1 MAGLG
6 RWVARHAGAVGL
18 LWLVAV
24 VVGFLAAVGGV
35 FGSSLFDRVGTNDL
49 RFPAESTTGLDLLA
63 ANVTSGP
70 TYQLV
75 LDAVD
80 PGSAVLADVLAATRA
95 DLLTEPGVAEVVDPS
110 VAGPAFVG
118 TDGRSVLMAVSLQPD
133 LDAEQQ
139 DAAGEAVVGRLEAVA
154 ADLPGAE
161 GTVTGSALVVEE
173 ITDQVETDLKVGE
186 AVALPASLLVM
197 VVIFGGFAAA
207 GIPIAGA
214 VAAIAGGLTS
224 LLLFSYALD
233 LDASVVN
240 VVTVLGLGLSI
251 DYSLLVVSRYREEVG
266 VDHAV
271 DDVPDRDARAEAM
284 AATMATAGRT
294 VLFSAL
300 TVAIAVSGLLLIGVD
315 VIRSVGAAALS
326 VVLVALLVALTLVPA
341 LLVLMTRWVSR
352 RGVLARTPVVG
363 GIAHT
368 FGDAPPEDGFFSRLA
383 DRVQRRPWLVAGVVT
398 GVLVLLALPSL
409 RLVLVSSGIELLPES
424 STQRQVVER
433 IAADFP
439 ATQTPQVRVVVTDA
453 TLAEVD
459 DWGTSVAAL
468 PAVEAVAPA
477 REQGEVVVLDVLT
490 AGAEQA
496 APARAAVAQVRDAV
510 PPGLTAYVTG
520 SAASL
525 VDFVATIRADAAQ
538 ALAWLALATFV
549 LLFLLTGSVLIP
561 VKALVMIVL
570 SLGATFG
577 ALVWIFQDGR
587 GEGLLGYTSAGGIEA
602 IIPILVFAFAF
613 GLSMDYE
620 VFLLARI
627 KEFHDAGLDNDA
639 SVRAGLQRTGRVI
652 TSAALLVVIVFAG
665 FVLGDL
671 LVIKQTGVALAV
683 AVLIDATLVR
693 ILLVPA
699 TMTLLGEWN
708 WWAPGP
714 LRRLHARVGLSEGG

>member
-1 MAGLG
+1 MGRLG
-6 RWVARHAGAVGL
+6 RFVAHRARVVALV
-18 LWLVAV
+18 WAALVAL
-24 VVGFLAAVGGV
+24 GFAAALGGV
-35 FGSSLFDRVGTNDL
+35 FGDSLFSRLSTSTL
-49 RFPAESTTGLDLLA
+49 EFPSESRTGQQLLDEA
-63 ANVTSGP
+63 SPAGP
-70 TYQLV
+70 RYQL
-75 LDAVD
+75 LLQDVD
-80 PGSAVLADVLAATRA
+80 PASPELADVLAGTR
-95 DLLTEPGVAEVVDPS
+95 DKLLALPGVDEVVDPS

-118 TDGRSVLMAVSLQPD
+118 TDAVLVSVALRPD
-133 LDAEQQ
+133 LDQAAEQS
-139 DAAGEAVVGRLEAVA
+139 ARTAVLEQLDQVA
-154 ADLPGAE
+154 AQLPGSVGA
-161 GTVTGSALVVEE
+161 VTGASVIGDE
-173 ITDQVETDLKVGE
+173 ITEQVETDLKVGE
-186 AVALPASLLVM
+186 AVALPVSLFVM

-207 GIPIAGA
+207 GVPIAGA
-214 VAAIAGGLTS
+214 IASIAGALTS

-240 VVTVLGLGLSI
+240 VVTVLGLGLCI

-266 VDHAV
+266 VDHSL
-271 DDVPDRDARAEAM
+271 DDIPDRQARADAM
-284 AATMATAGRT
+284 ERTMATAGRT

-341 LLVLMTRWVSR
+341 LLVLMTRWISR
-352 RGVLARTPVVG
+352 RGLVNHVPGLGR
-363 GIAHT
+363 IAHG

-383 DRVQRRPWLVAGVVT
+383 RRVQRRPWFVVVGVT
-398 GVLVLLALPSL
+398 GVLVLMAIPSL
-409 RLVLVSSGIELLPES
+409 RLVPTSSGIELLPTS
-424 STQRQVVER
+424 SSQRQVVET
-433 IAADFP
+433 IAEQFP
-439 ATQTPQVRVVVTDA
+439 ATAAPQVQVVVDG
-453 TLAEVD
+453 TLAQADAFGERIVELRAVD
-459 DWGTSVAAL
+459 
-468 PAVEAVAPA
+468 AVAPA
-477 REQGEVVVLDVLT
+477 RAAGDLVVLDVVTPGDAQGADART
-490 AGAEQA
+490 AVEGIRAER
-496 APARAAVAQVRDAV
+496 PDDLR
-510 PPGLTAYVTG
+510 AYVIG
-520 SAASL
+520 PAASL
-525 VDFVATIRADAAQ
+525 VDFVATVRADAPL
-538 ALAWLALATFV
+538 ALAWLATATFV

-587 GEGLLGYTSAGGIEA
+587 GEELLGYTSVGGIEA

-627 KEFHDAGLDNDA
+627 KEFHDAGLGNDDA
-639 SVRAGLQRTGRVI
+639 VAAGLQRTGRVI

-699 TMTLLGEWN
+699 TMTVLGEWN
-708 WWAPGP
+708 WWAPRP
-714 LRRLHARVGLSEGG
+714 LQRLHARVGLRD